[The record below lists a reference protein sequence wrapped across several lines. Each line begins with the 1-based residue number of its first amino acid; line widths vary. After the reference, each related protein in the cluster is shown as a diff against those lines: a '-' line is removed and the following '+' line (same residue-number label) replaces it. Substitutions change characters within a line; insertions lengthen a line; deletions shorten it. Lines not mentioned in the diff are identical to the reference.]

1 MPHEQLDLSRVKT
14 RPLAERKNLVRLA
27 EFVRPCDPPPRFE
40 NPELPLVARA
50 IRAARQA
57 ERPVLWM
64 LGAHV
69 VKCGLSLLVIDLM
82 QRGLVTHVAGNGAV
96 AIHDFELAMIG
107 ETSEDVATGLEDG
120 TFGMAEETGR
130 LLNEAIKAG
139 ARDGIGMGEAVGR
152 FIAENESLFPHRQAS
167 ILYHA
172 GQLGLPATVH
182 VTIGADII
190 HQHPSVDFAAIGAT
204 SGADFRVYCAT
215 VARMEGGVFCNFG
228 SAVTGPEVFLKALSV
243 ARNLGDGARDLTTA
257 NFDLVPLRG
266 DYRRP
271 VGQDDPEYYYRPR
284 KNIVNRP
291 TSLGGRGY
299 HICGDHRQTIPAI
312 HHLLVAD

>member
-1 MPHEQLDLSRVKT
+1 MPHDQIELSRVKT

-27 EFVRPCDPPPRFE
+27 DFVRPCDQPPPFAD
-40 NPELPLVARA
+40 PELPLVAQA
-50 IRAARQA
+50 IRSAREA
-57 ERPVLWM
+57 DRPVLWM

-69 VKCGLSLLVIDLM
+69 VKCGLSLLVIDVM
-82 QRGLVTHVAGNGAV
+82 KRRLVTHVAGNGAV

-107 ETSEDVATGLEDG
+107 ETSEDVATGIEDG
-120 TFGMAEETGR
+120 SFGMAEETGR

-139 ARDGIGMGEAVGR
+139 ARDGIGLGEAVGR
-152 FIAENESLFPHRQAS
+152 FIASNESLFPHRQAS

-172 GQLGLPATVH
+172 HELGLPATVH

-190 HQHPSVDFAAIGAT
+190 HQHPGVDFAAIGAT

-215 VARMEGGVFCNFG
+215 VSRMEGGVFCNFG

-243 ARNLGDGARDLTTA
+243 ARNLGHAVRDLTAA
-257 NFDLVPLRG
+257 NFDLFPLRG
-266 DYRRP
+266 DYRQP

-299 HICGDHRQTIPAI
+299 HICGNHRRTIPALY
-312 HHLLVAD
+312 HMLVGE

>member
-1 MPHEQLDLSRVKT
+1 
-14 RPLAERKNLVRLA
+14 
-27 EFVRPCDPPPRFE
+27 
-40 NPELPLVARA
+40 
-50 IRAARQA
+50 
-57 ERPVLWM
+57 M

-69 VKCGLSLLVIDLM
+69 VKCGLSLLVIELM
-82 QRGLVTHVAGNGAV
+82 KRGFLTHVAGNGAV

-107 ETSEDVATGLEDG
+107 ETSEDVATGIEDG
-120 TFGMAEETGR
+120 TFGMADETGR

-139 ARDGIGMGEAVGR
+139 ARDGLGLGEAVGR
-152 FIAENESLFPHRQAS
+152 FIAADGARFPHRQAS

-172 GQLGLPATVH
+172 HRLGLPATIH

-190 HQHPSVDFAAIGAT
+190 HQHPSVDFAAIGAA

-228 SAVTGPEVFLKALSV
+228 SAVTGPEVFLKALTV
-243 ARNLGDGARDLTTA
+243 ARNLGHRVHNITTA
-257 NFDLVPLRG
+257 NFDLIPLRG

-299 HICGDHRQTIPAI
+299 HICGDHRQTVPTLY
-312 HHLLVAD
+312 HLLVGE